1 MAQPYPQYPQPP
13 QWAPSSYQPPQAQQ
27 PPKEIPIT
35 VVIAAVVVVWI
46 FIMGGAVGYV
56 SVAPCTFLKTVLGDD
71 NLAKLQDQ
79 DNLETPC
86 TFAKDSFSCREAC
99 SGRPAARCTVW
110 KLDNDDGCR
119 QFIIEAT
126 TK

>member
-1 MAQPYPQYPQPP
+1 MAQPYPQYPQS
-13 QWAPSSYQPPQAQQ
+13 QWAPPQYQQPQAGA
-27 PPKEIPIT
+27 PKEIPIT
-35 VVIAAVVVVWI
+35 LVIAGVIVVWI
-46 FIMGGAVGYV
+46 LVMGGTLGYV
-56 SVAPCTFLKTVLGDD
+56 SVAPCAFLNTALGAD

-79 DNLETPC
+79 NNLETPC
-86 TFAKDSFSCREAC
+86 TFAKDSFSCQAAC

-110 KLDNDDGCR
+110 KLDNNDGCR

>member
-1 MAQPYPQYPQPP
+1 MAQPYPQYPQS
-13 QWAPSSYQPPQAQQ
+13 QWAPSSYQQPTQASQ

-35 VVIAAVVVVWI
+35 LVIAAVVVVWI

-56 SVAPCTFLKTVLGDD
+56 SLAPCTFLHTVLGGD

-79 DNLETPC
+79 SNLDTPC
-86 TFAKDSFSCREAC
+86 TFAKDSFSCQGAC

-110 KLDNDDGCR
+110 KLDNNEGCR
-119 QFIIEAT
+119 QFIIVAT